1 MLVLHVRPRPLS
13 AGLEVAVY
21 AGSTEDEEGTTAC
34 MGLKGTVFAVPRTHA
49 GFQQFISDLVAAGPG
64 DWSDYGPAKLA
75 LPSEHSTWNRGWASM
90 QLDLLA
96 PDEVQATLQVGW
108 PGGCCVQL

>member
-1 MLVLHVRPRPLS
+1 MLLLHVHPRPLS

-21 AGSTEDEEGTTAC
+21 AGSTKDEEGTTAF
-34 MGLKGTVFAVPRTHA
+34 MGRQCTVFAVPHTHS

-75 LPSEHSTWNRGWASM
+75 LPSEHRSWDRGWASV
-90 QLDLLA
+90 QLDMLA

-108 PGGCCVQL
+108 AGGCCVQL